1 MMAAERFMLS
11 RSRCLSLWQQ
21 ACVLDDALGPRSDPA
36 RGIARTPRRVE
47 DGLKPARDQVLV
59 AEGRSFAIRRSLASR
74 LPLRSWRKEVP
85 AAFLRPRARSAPFQP
100 IAVVGEAEQ
109 PLDAVIARRA

>member
-1 MMAAERFMLS
+1 MMPADRPMLS

-21 ACVLDDALGPRSDPA
+21 ACVLDDALGLDPILPEGS
-36 RGIARTPRRVE
+36 RELLGRVE

-74 LPLRSWRKEVP
+74 LPRRSSMKEVP
-85 AAFLRPRARSAPFQP
+85 AALLRPRAGQLASSR
-100 IAVVGEAEQ
+100 
-109 PLDAVIARRA
+109 